1 MKQWLALVVG
11 LWGSLGGLRA
21 QPAPWPPAGASLAY
35 PRTLLRPQELAAV
48 RAALA
53 APARQALY
61 QRLWADVQQPPR
73 TASAGA
79 DQQNQAAW
87 AKNAAFVV
95 LLGQQPSGQGLALLA
110 PIRGQALRDSTCYL
124 LAHLNP
130 EVAGVAASLSP
141 APPAAWASR
150 AQELMDY
157 LVAYDLLRGS
167 GAAPTA
173 LAAGA
178 ARLQEFAGNLYQQ
191 STTPLGLYSLCSTLR
206 PNPTLLTAAA
216 LGLAAI
222 VLSEASSPEARY
234 QPSSWAAACLYN
246 LDGVLH
252 REAQHPAEA
261 GLPGFEEALRCCA
274 PLFRALGHFLPDE
287 QPAYTFGATTRC
299 VRNPYFDPAYQPLYR
314 WLAAELVRNEL
325 SNSEEHAAG
334 SSASTAI
341 DENHLTKPADLRAAW
356 LAAVAPA
363 DSASPKVRPLAQATA
378 AGESQLPAEVRLMAF
393 PQPAPSFLQV
403 QVAGYGGELD
413 LQLLDALGRPVRQQR
428 APSPARLAVGALAP
442 GYYYLQA
449 ADASGQPL
457 GGRQRVL
464 LGP

>member
-1 MKQWLALVVG
+1 MKQWLALALG

-21 QPAPWPPAGASLAY
+21 QPAPWPPAGANLAY
-35 PRTLLRPQELAAV
+35 PRTLLRPAELGAV

-61 QRLWADVQQPPR
+61 QHLWADVQHAPR
-73 TASAGA
+73 AAAPSPRR
-79 DQQNQAAW
+79 QSQATW

-95 LLGQQPSGQGLALLA
+95 LLGRQPSGPGLALLA
-110 PIRGQALRDSTCYL
+110 PARAQALRDSASYL
-124 LAHLNP
+124 LAHLDP
-130 EVAGVAASLSP
+130 EVATGLGP
-141 APPAAWASR
+141 APPAAWAGR

-167 GAAPTA
+167 GVAPAA
-173 LAAGA
+173 LAGGA

-216 LGLAAI
+216 LGLAAV
-222 VLSEASSPEARY
+222 VLSEATSPEASY
-234 QPSSWAAACLYN
+234 QPGNWAAACLYN

-252 REAQHPAEA
+252 REAQYPAEA
-261 GLPGFEEALRCCA
+261 GLPGFEEALHCCA

-299 VRNPYFDPAYQPLYR
+299 VRNPYYDPAYRPLYH
-314 WLAAELVRNEL
+314 WLAA
-325 SNSEEHAAG
+325 
-334 SSASTAI
+334 SSVVNNDLIASAESA
-341 DENHLTKPADLRAAW
+341 DASGAQLTSGERHPASLADLRAAW
-356 LAAVAPA
+356 LAVLAPA
-363 DSASPKVRPLAQATA
+363 DSIGPRVPLPAPAA
-378 AGESQLPAEVRLMAF
+378 AGQEQPPAGLRLAAY
-393 PQPAPSFLQV
+393 PQPARDLLQV
-403 QVAGYGGELD
+403 QVVGYAGELMV
-413 LQLLDALGRPVRQQR
+413 QLLDALGRPVRQQR
-428 APSPARLAVGALAP
+428 TQAQQARLAVGALAP

-449 ADASGQPL
+449 TDASGQPL
-457 GGRQRVL
+457 GGGQRVL

>member
-1 MKQWLALVVG
+1 
-11 LWGSLGGLRA
+11 
-21 QPAPWPPAGASLAY
+21 
-35 PRTLLRPQELAAV
+35 
-48 RAALA
+48 
-53 APARQALY
+53 
-61 QRLWADVQQPPR
+61 
-73 TASAGA
+73 
-79 DQQNQAAW
+79 
-87 AKNAAFVV
+87 
-95 LLGQQPSGQGLALLA
+95 
-110 PIRGQALRDSTCYL
+110 
-124 LAHLNP
+124 
-130 EVAGVAASLSP
+130 
-141 APPAAWASR
+141 
-150 AQELMDY
+150 MDY

-167 GAAPTA
+167 GAAPAA

-222 VLSEASSPEARY
+222 VLSEATSPEARY
-234 QPSSWAAACLYN
+234 QPGSWAAACLYN

-274 PLFRALGHFLPDE
+274 PLFWALGHFLPDE
-287 QPAYTFGATTRC
+287 QPAYTFGATTRY

-314 WLAAELVRNEL
+314 WLAAAEPIDTTL
-325 SNSEEHAAG
+325 AAAE
-334 SSASTAI
+334 SAAASGDQPASA
-341 DENHLTKPADLRAAW
+341 ERYLTQPADLRAAW

-363 DSASPKVRPLAQATA
+363 AGAGPRLPQPAPA
-378 AGESQLPAEVRLMAF
+378 AAVGQEQPTAEVRLMAF

-403 QVAGYGGELD
+403 QVAGYVGELN

-442 GYYYLQA
+442 GCYYLQA